1 MKMVTMVDSYKKQ
14 NGYLCCFCLFP
25 EEIYLKDKYESI
37 FAYVQLHFILN
48 IIMYY
53 SLHSCFF
60 FLNRKLQRHYLAST
74 VNEKRL
80 FGDFDFVYSEI
91 FSHENFKTTTVLV
104 YL

>member
-1 MKMVTMVDSYKKQ
+1 MKMVTMVDSYKKTKW
-14 NGYLCCFCLFP
+14 LPLLLLFVFL

-60 FLNRKLQRHYLAST
+60 F
-74 VNEKRL
+74 
-80 FGDFDFVYSEI
+80 
-91 FSHENFKTTTVLV
+91 
-104 YL
+104 

>member
-1 MKMVTMVDSYKKQ
+1 MF
-14 NGYLCCFCLFP
+14 L

-53 SLHSCFF
+53 SLYSCFF
-60 FLNRKLQRHYLAST
+60 FETENFRHYLAST

-91 FSHENFKTTTVLV
+91 FGHENFKTTTVLV
-104 YL
+104 YF